1 MPAGPFSGTSIEVLA
16 RRLRLER
23 ATTPVQL
30 VEAALDAAEASQSS
44 LNAFTALDREAALAA
59 AGTAERMLA
68 EGYDLGPLHGI
79 PVAVKDL
86 VDTAGLATTMGSE
99 QFAGRIPDRD
109 AACVARL
116 REAGAIVVGKTTTH
130 EVAFGPTGDVA
141 AGGPCRNP
149 HDPTRMAG
157 GSSAGSAAAVAAGI
171 VPLAVGTDTGGSV
184 RIPAALCGTV
194 GFRPSPGR
202 IPTDGVLELAWS
214 LDAVGP
220 IAATVADVA
229 LAFGVMAD
237 PPGRA
242 SAEGP
247 APDARGLRVGVVGGP
262 WYSRVDPAVGACV
275 SAAVDALAKSG
286 ARIVEVPVPD
296 GEELAET
303 YRLVQSGEAVAIHQE
318 RMSKT
323 PERFAP
329 ETLER
334 LRVAAEVPAW
344 AYARALRRLHELR
357 ASAGSRFEDADLLL
371 TPSVP
376 ILAPEV
382 GARDPQPGGWESPR
396 QALLAFASPWSVLGL
411 PAISVPAPRPAG
423 ALPAGLQLVGRSGGD
438 EALLAAVGRLPLL
451 GTG

>member
-1 MPAGPFSGTSIEVLA
+1 
-16 RRLRLER
+16 
-23 ATTPVQL
+23 
-30 VEAALDAAEASQSS
+30 VEAALDAAEASQPT
-44 LNAFTALDREAALAA
+44 LNAFTALDRDGALAA
-59 AGTAERMLA
+59 AARAGRQLA
-68 EGYDLGPLHGI
+68 EGDAGGPLLGI

-86 VDTAGLATTMGSE
+86 VDTAGVATTMGSA
-99 QFAGRIPDRD
+99 QFAGRVPDRD
-109 AACVARL
+109 AACIARL
-116 REAGAIVVGKTTTH
+116 RGAGAIVIGKTTTH

-149 HDPTRMAG
+149 RDPTRMAG

-220 IAATVADVA
+220 LAGNVADAVLGFRA
-229 LAFGVMAD
+229 MAD
-237 PPGRA
+237 TPEVGIA
-242 SAEGP
+242 
-247 APDARGLRVGVVGGP
+247 DARELRIGVVVAP
-262 WYSRVDPAVGACV
+262 WFERVDPAVGAAV
-275 SAAVDALAKSG
+275 SDAIDALARAG
-286 ARIVEVPVPD
+286 VRILEVPVAD
-296 GEELAET
+296 AEELAET
-303 YRLVQSGEAVAIHQE
+303 YRLVQSGEAVAIHHE
-318 RMSKT
+318 RLTRT

-344 AYARALRRLHELR
+344 AYARALRRLVELR
-357 ASAGSRFEDADLLL
+357 AEALERFVDADVLL
-371 TPSVP
+371 TPTVP

-382 GARDPQPGGWESPR
+382 GARDAQPGGWESPR

-411 PAISVPAPRPAG
+411 PAVSVPAPRSPG
-423 ALPAGLQLVGRSGGD
+423 DLPVGLQLIGSPGGD
-438 EALLAAVGRLPLL
+438 EALLAAAGHPALA
-451 GTG
+451 GAG